1 MPMGAEKQ
9 KTCFLLP
16 RLQTVADVSIIIG
29 VVVKLIVENIGM
41 IWDYIKFLILKTKE
55 KEKFC

>member
-16 RLQTVADVSIIIG
+16 WLQTVADVSIIIG